1 MSSGRNSKNFSA
13 LLTTSC
19 QGHMLSAWPT
29 VVGIDLGLLLEACLS
44 GFFMQLAFYSPVSI
58 LSSMQGSHSV
68 PTLVSHLCDGS
79 VHIRYWEFFCVR
91 DLSGFPVRS
100 FIQSFMW
107 TGTPRYLFCALG
119 GSSSSASSLLLL
131 KLFQLFRSFGWCL
144 GLSDPPLP
152 SLCVCGGWGEHFS
165 KWTPK
170 SVRLV
175 HSLSVSF
182 K

>member
-1 MSSGRNSKNFSA
+1 MSSGRNSKNLSA

-19 QGHMLSAWPT
+19 QGHMLSAWLT
-29 VVGIDLGLLLEACLS
+29 VVGVDLGLLLEACLS

-68 PTLVSHLCDGS
+68 PTLVSHLRDCS

-119 GSSSSASSLLLL
+119 GSSSSSTSSLLLL

-144 GLSDPPLP
+144 GLSDPPP
-152 SLCVCGGWGEHFS
+152 HHCVCVGGGGSISPNGH
-165 KWTPK
+165 
-170 SVRLV
+170 RDLYA
-175 HSLSVSF
+175 
-182 K
+182 